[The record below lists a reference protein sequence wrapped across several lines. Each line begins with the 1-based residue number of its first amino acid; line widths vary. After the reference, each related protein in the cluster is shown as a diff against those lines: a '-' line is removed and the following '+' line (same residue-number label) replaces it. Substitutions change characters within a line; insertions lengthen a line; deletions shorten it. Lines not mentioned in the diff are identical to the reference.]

1 MKIALVDPSLF
12 TLPYDSDLAHALI
25 GRGHEVA
32 LYGRA
37 VVPAEAAVRPR
48 FLVEHFYGELAA
60 VAAARWPRGL
70 AKVAKGAA
78 HVRGMR
84 RLVAALRRAEPD
96 VIHFQW
102 LPLPVVDDR
111 FLPALRRIAPL
122 VATAH
127 DSRPFNANPTS
138 AVQQIGASGILRRFD
153 RVIVHTA
160 QARDRLVGGGL
171 EPGSV
176 ALVPHGV
183 SAAPAAAPTGRG
195 RRDRGDRRVSFLLLG
210 RVKPYKGVD
219 VLIEAVRRMPEADRR
234 RCRVLVAGRPYMD
247 MGPLE
252 AARAAVADCV
262 GFDLRFLSEA
272 EMARLLEDADAFVF
286 PYREIDTS
294 GVFCDSLRLCR
305 PIVASR
311 IGAFAELLEDGR
323 HALLVP
329 PDDPDALAAALSRVV
344 NEPGL
349 RAGMADALA
358 ALADRLPSWDSVAGE
373 TLAIYRS
380 ARDAARVRVA
390 A

>member
-1 MKIALVDPSLF
+1 VKIALIDPSLF

-25 GRGHEVA
+25 GRGHDVT
-32 LYGRA
+32 LYGRP
-37 VVPAEAAVRPR
+37 VVPAEAAVRPG
-48 FLVEHFYGELAA
+48 FLVEHFYRELAG

-84 RLVAALRRAEPD
+84 RLVAALRQAAPD

-122 VATAH
+122 VVTAH
-127 DSRPFNANPTS
+127 DSHPFNANPTS
-138 AVQQIGASGILRRFD
+138 VVQQIGASGILRRFD

-160 QARDRLVGGGL
+160 QARDRLVGGRIDAAR
-171 EPGSV
+171 V

-183 SAAPAAAPTGRG
+183 APAVAPPPDQRG
-195 RRDRGDRRVSFLLLG
+195 SRDRGDGRIGFLLLG

-219 VLIEAVRRMPEADRR
+219 VLIEAVRRMPAADRQ

-252 AARAAVADCV
+252 SARTSVADCV
-262 GFDLRFLSEA
+262 RFDLRFLSEA
-272 EMARLLEDADAFVF
+272 EMARLLDDADAFVF

-311 IGAFAELLEDGR
+311 IGAFAELLEHGR

-344 NEPGL
+344 NEPEL
-349 RAGMADALA
+349 RSGMAAALA
-358 ALADRLPSWDSVAGE
+358 ALADRLPTWDSVAGE